1 MLFLED
7 SYIKEFDSIVT
18 EIIDDK
24 IFLESTAFYAK
35 SGGQPGDQGVFYA
48 DSKNYQVSDT
58 IKYEGKI
65 AHIIDGDCN
74 LNIGQKIVGKINW
87 EMRYR
92 YMRMHTTMHLL
103 CSILP
108 FYVTGG
114 QIGFEKS
121 RIDFDLGEEKYEI
134 GFLQEQVNSL
144 ISQKHHVSYSWI
156 TTEELASQPELVRT
170 LSVKPPNV
178 SGKIRLVKIGTV
190 DLQPCGGTHIKSTE
204 EIGNFHFI
212 KFESKGKKNKRIHFT
227 VNE

>member
-134 GFLQEQVNSL
+134 EFLTSIMINSF
-144 ISQKHHVSYSWI
+144 
-156 TTEELASQPELVRT
+156 VR
-170 LSVKPPNV
+170 
-178 SGKIRLVKIGTV
+178 RLVLRCRQRVHYMRSQG
-190 DLQPCGGTHIKSTE
+190 LSLGPSCS
-204 EIGNFHFI
+204 
-212 KFESKGKKNKRIHFT
+212 SSSSP
-227 VNE
+227 